1 VEDRHHVSLTD
12 RLTALPLRVRIPLGL
27 LGLLV
32 VSFLLRSTAIHGR
45 YWIDEGLS
53 VGIASFPLDEIPGA
67 LRQDGSPPLYYLLLH
82 LWIDVIGG
90 DGEARTHALSL
101 GFALLAVPTS
111 FALARQLFSERAG
124 WFAAVLTAF
133 LPFLSYYAQETRMY
147 ALALLLSM
155 TMAGAFALAFLR
167 GRRGWLPVF
176 VVAGAALIYTHN
188 WGLFMLAGTGLAL
201 LPALLRGRVA
211 WRDPLIGFGAISL
224 LYLPWIPT
232 LLYQAGHTGA
242 PWSTAP
248 SLGDLP
254 GEVEGVLGGAG
265 PAVAL
270 LLVGGAGLMAYF
282 AAEERDEHREVVQ
295 TLGLALLLALLLAFV
310 ASQISPG
317 WSQRYFASLLG
328 PLLLLAAG
336 VLARAG
342 NLGLVTVA
350 LLAGLWLHPPTDRVN
365 NKSNMHRVAVLSEG
379 RVQDGDV
386 VISTHP
392 EQVPVADFYF
402 DQDVRWAD
410 GMGFFPDT
418 RIFDWRDALD
428 RYRAAQPKEVA
439 SELIDAVE
447 PGHRLVLMEPI
458 IRTAGW
464 SAPWTSLVRKRSA
477 QWEHLL
483 RRDDRLRQVANIP
496 VLGDTNLPRGVR
508 LVVFERLR

>member
-1 VEDRHHVSLTD
+1 MPLID
-12 RLTALPLRVRIPLGL
+12 RLERVPPRVRVALGL
-27 LGLLV
+27 LGLVLL
-32 VSFLLRSTAIHGR
+32 SYLLRSTALHGR

-53 VGIASFPLDEIPGA
+53 VGIASHPLDEIPGA
-67 LRQDGSPPLYYLLLH
+67 LRKDGSPPLYYLLLGVWTR
-82 LWIDVIGG
+82 LIG

-101 GFALLAVPTS
+101 GFALLAVPCA
-111 FALARQLFSERAG
+111 FALARQMFSERAG
-124 WFAAVLTAF
+124 WFAGVLAAF

-155 TMAGAFALAFLR
+155 LMAGAFALTFVL

-201 LPALLRGRVA
+201 LPALRAGRVS
-211 WRDPLIGFGAISL
+211 WRDALLGYGGIAL
-224 LYLPWIPT
+224 LYLPWLPT
-232 LLYQAGHTGA
+232 LLYQASHTGA

-254 GEVEGVLGGAG
+254 GEIEGVLGGAG
-265 PAVAL
+265 PAVAI
-270 LLVGGAGLMAYF
+270 LLVGGTGLAAYW
-282 AAEERDEHREVVQ
+282 AATREEPRGPRTDQGRVVT

-328 PLLLLAAG
+328 PLLLLVAG

-365 NKSNMHRVAVLSEG
+365 NKSNMHRVAVLAAD
-379 RVQDGDV
+379 RIAPGDIV
-386 VISTHP
+386 VSTHP

-402 DQDVRWAD
+402 PDGIRWAD
-410 GMGFFPDT
+410 GMGFVEDT
-418 RIFDWRDALD
+418 RIFDWRDALE
-428 RYRAAQPKEVA
+428 RYRAARPRDVA
-439 SELIDAVE
+439 GELIAAVT
-447 PGHRLVLMEPI
+447 PGQRLVLMVPI

-464 SAPWTSLVRKRSA
+464 SAPWTSLVRRRSA
-477 QWEHLL
+477 QWERVL
-483 RRDDRLRQVANIP
+483 RADPRLRQTANIP
-496 VLGDTNLPRGVR
+496 VLGDTDLPRGVR
-508 LVVFERLR
+508 LVVFERER